1 MWDRRVLEKMEDMV
15 GLYSI
20 SIRWQGV
27 VDGFE
32 WACSRVYGLNVDSLR
47 GFLWDELIG
56 VRVAWDVPWCCLGD
70 FKVIRFPSEKLGGRC
85 FS

>member
-32 WACSRVYGLNVDSLR
+32 WACSGVYGLNADSLR

-56 VRVAWDVPWCCLGD
+56 VKSCLGCTMELLGD
-70 FKVIRFPSEKLGGRC
+70 FNVICFPSKKLGGHC